1 MRTTRVI
8 IGLSLAAAL
17 FAAGCGTT
25 EEVGAD
31 PAPSSGDP
39 VTVVDSRGQEVTL
52 DGPAERVAATE
63 WNGVE
68 HLVSLGVMPVA
79 VSDVEGYGQWVSA
92 APLDDTPTDI
102 GTRGEPSI
110 DTLGTLNLDLVV
122 VTDSLNE
129 GAIAQIEATTPVIV
143 IAGSTAAD
151 PIGSMFE
158 SLDMV
163 AAATGTEYE
172 AAQLRAGFDEK
183 IAEGTAAVAEL
194 GAAGD
199 QFAFSDAYVDS
210 GTVSIRPF
218 TDGAL
223 VPEVLEQIGLE
234 NAWPMEGDP
243 AFGLGQADVEGLT
256 ELPDVHFWYMANDT
270 LGDPYEELADNAIW
284 QSLPFVT
291 SGKVQ
296 RFPDSLW
303 MFGGPLSMAQYVDAA
318 VDAIEE

>member
-1 MRTTRVI
+1 MRTTRVT

-25 EEVGAD
+25 EEVEAD
-31 PAPSSGDP
+31 PAPRGGDP
-39 VTVVDSRGQEVTL
+39 VTVVDSRGREVTL

-68 HLVSLGVMPVA
+68 HLVSLDVMPVA
-79 VSDVEGYGQWVSA
+79 ASDIEGYTQWVSA

-110 DTLGTLNLDLVV
+110 DTLGSLDLDLVV

-129 GAIAQIEATTPVIV
+129 GAIAQIETTTPVIV
-143 IAGSTAAD
+143 IAGSSATD

-158 SLDMV
+158 SLDMI
-163 AAATGTEYE
+163 ATATGTEDRAE
-172 AAQLRAGFDEK
+172 ELRAEFDAK
-183 IAEGTAAVAEL
+183 IAEGTAAVEEL
-194 GAAGD
+194 GATGD

-218 TDGAL
+218 TEGAL
-223 VPEVLEQIGLE
+223 VPEVLERIGLV
-234 NAWPMEGDP
+234 NSWPMEGDG

-256 ELPDVHFWYMANDT
+256 ELPDVHFWYMANDVF
-270 LGDPYEELADNAIW
+270 GDPYEELADNAIW
-284 QSLPFVT
+284 QSLPFVV

-296 RFPDSLW
+296 RLPDALW
-303 MFGGPLSMAQYVDAA
+303 MFGGPLSMGQYVDAA
-318 VDAIEE
+318 VDALED